1 MKKCPNCG
9 AELDDTVRF
18 CPNCGEPLNWK
29 ISAGKKAAGCGKL
42 FLIFIGI
49 VFLSIVVL
57 FIVDNINDSID
68 DARRDN
74 ARATEKA
81 IVKTEAMRITETW
94 IGEGRPTHTPTNT
107 ATITPVPSSTPV
119 HQAQPQQGSSNAVG
133 VDPDLKAWLDR
144 YETFMGE
151 YAAMMSKHEDFMAEE
166 DALDME
172 DMSAVDFAYYM
183 EVLDRIDTK
192 MRSTY

>member
-9 AELDDTVRF
+9 AELDDDVRF
-18 CPNCGEPLNWK
+18 CPDCGEPLGGK
-29 ISAGKKAAGCGKL
+29 SAKGKKGGGCGKV
-42 FLIFIGI
+42 FLIFVGMII
-49 VFLSIVVL
+49 L
-57 FIVDNINDSID
+57 FIVVVVIISNIN

-74 ARATEKA
+74 ARATETSIA
-81 IVKTEAMRITETW
+81 KTEAMRITETW

-107 ATITPVPSSTPV
+107 ATITPIPSNTPV